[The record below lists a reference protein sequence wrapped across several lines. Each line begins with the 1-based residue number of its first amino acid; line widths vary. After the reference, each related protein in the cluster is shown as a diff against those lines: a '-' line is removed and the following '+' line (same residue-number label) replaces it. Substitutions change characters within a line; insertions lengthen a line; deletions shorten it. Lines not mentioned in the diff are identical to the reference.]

1 MTRSI
6 PRCISAIALA
16 VILTSAV
23 ARPGGAQAATA
34 EPSLYDRLGGLP
46 AISLV
51 VSDFMDVFIHDPV
64 IMANPAVRERKTAAA
79 APYIKYQVTTVVC
92 EASGGPCQ
100 YTGKNMRDAH
110 AGLGVTAAEWDRMAQ
125 IFGSTLARH
134 QVPERETQE
143 LFALMGPLRDD
154 IVVGGAR

>member
-6 PRCISAIALA
+6 ARC
-16 VILTSAV
+16 TSAV
-23 ARPGGAQAATA
+23 SLAAILVLAGARTGAAQAQPG
-34 EPSLYDRLGGLP
+34 EPSLYERLGGLP

-51 VSDFMDVFIHDPV
+51 VSDFMDVFIQDSV
-64 IMANPAVRERKTAAA
+64 IMANPAVRARKTAAA

-100 YTGKNMRDAH
+100 YTGKAMRDAH

-125 IFGSTLARH
+125 IFGETLARH
-134 QVPERETQE
+134 QVPAREREE
-143 LFALMGPLRDD
+143 LFALVGPLRND
-154 IVVGGAR
+154 IVIGGAQ